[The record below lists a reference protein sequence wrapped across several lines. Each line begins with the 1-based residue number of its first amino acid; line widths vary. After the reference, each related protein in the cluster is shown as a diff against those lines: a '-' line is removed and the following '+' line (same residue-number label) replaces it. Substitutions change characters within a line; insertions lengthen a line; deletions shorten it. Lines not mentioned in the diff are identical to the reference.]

1 MLDYK
6 TRNAYIGWLPFHL
19 SSLRESWGEEVITW

>member
-19 SSLRESWGEEVITW
+19 GSFQGKAKVRGW